1 MAVVL
6 VTHDLG
12 VVAGTCQRVL
22 VMYAG
27 RIVESA
33 PTVPLYHQPLHPYN
47 RALQK
52 SIPGLQPRGTEL
64 YTIPGA
70 PPDVSK
76 PIDGCAFA
84 PRCEFAGDE
93 CRREPMELKGIS
105 EGHATACLR
114 VQEGGLK
121 L

>member
-1 MAVVL
+1 
-6 VTHDLG
+6 
-12 VVAGTCQRVL
+12 
-22 VMYAG
+22 MYAG

-33 PTVPLYHQPLHPYN
+33 LTGPLYHQPQHPYN

-52 SIPGLQPRGTEL
+52 SIPGLQPRGAEL
-64 YTIPGA
+64 YTIPGV

-76 PIDGCAFA
+76 PIPGCAFA
-84 PRCEFAGDE
+84 PRCEFAAE
-93 CRREPMELKGIS
+93 MCRAEPMKLREVG

-114 VQEGGLK
+114 VQEGVLK